1 MKKIVS
7 IILLSAI
14 LLTGNIAFVQ
24 GSTLSTAK
32 SNLAQIRADYKAKLA
47 EIAPL
52 QEKIRTNRAAILSQK
67 AAASAA
73 YNKAK
78 VHIKELIKNKD
89 NVTPTQIQSVK
100 ESLNVIKLDKES
112 LAGTIGEIQKE
123 TLDLKSAKLEKNFA
137 EVTNSLNSII
147 VVQNTR
153 IEDLQRI
160 INDINKATAL

>member
-24 GSTLSTAK
+24 GSTLFTAK
-32 SNLAQIRADYKAKLA
+32 NNLTQAMADYKARLV

-52 QEKIRTNRAAILSQK
+52 QEKIRTNRTEVVTLK
-67 AAASAA
+67 ASVSTA

-78 VHIKELIKNKD
+78 VHIKGLLKNKD
-89 NVTPTQIQSVK
+89 NLTPTQIESIK
-100 ESLNVIKLDKES
+100 ESLNVIKQDKES
-112 LAGTIGEIQKE
+112 LAGTIGKIQKE
-123 TLDLKSAKLEKNFA
+123 TLELKTARSENNFA

-147 VVQNTR
+147 TVQNTR

-160 INDINKATAL
+160 IDDLNKAAAL